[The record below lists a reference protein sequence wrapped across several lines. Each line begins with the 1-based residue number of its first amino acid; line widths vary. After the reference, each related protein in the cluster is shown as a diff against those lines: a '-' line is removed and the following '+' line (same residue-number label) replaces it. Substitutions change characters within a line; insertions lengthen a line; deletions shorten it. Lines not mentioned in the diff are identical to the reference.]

1 MKFTSGIRVRDPVTR
16 ITKLLKMSPGFQL
29 NRIEHAAGNNVEQR
43 RLSRR
48 IQPRA
53 PGLAIMA
60 TLNLRRRDLPPRL
73 VIVAGDASR
82 RGFTGNNGE
91 VIPVACDTTTLFSTS
106 PKSAGWIRD
115 CCLRVARVAPI
126 LALSERA
133 NSVFGDSQE
142 EAQFKKEKKNSPP
155 RRGIR

>member
-29 NRIEHAAGNNVEQR
+29 NRIEHAAGNNVGQR

-60 TLNLRRRDLPPRL
+60 TLNLRRRDLPSAFGYCRRECQSTRL
-73 VIVAGDASR
+73 YGKQWRSYSCRVRYDDAVFHVSKISR
-82 RGFTGNNGE
+82 MDSRLLPPCREGSAYSSSLRASKFCVWRFSGRGT
-91 VIPVACDTTTLFSTS
+91 V
-106 PKSAGWIRD
+106 
-115 CCLRVARVAPI
+115 
-126 LALSERA
+126 
-133 NSVFGDSQE
+133 
-142 EAQFKKEKKNSPP
+142 
-155 RRGIR
+155 